1 MHDGLSIRMLQMG
14 SDSISKPLSLM
25 FWNCLKA
32 SYFLAAWKKANVEE
46 QGKKGNKKK
55 ESKESPQ
62 KRKQTNFEEL
72 STCSPL
78 TY

>member
-46 QGKKGNKKK
+46 QGKKGIKRKSTKK
-55 ESKESPQ
+55 EANK
-62 KRKQTNFEEL
+62 F
-72 STCSPL
+72 
-78 TY
+78 

>member
-55 ESKESPQ
+55 GI
-62 KRKQTNFEEL
+62 KRK
-72 STCSPL
+72 STKKEANKF
-78 TY
+78 